1 MVSSMRHVLRDRRR
15 LADSRLHLDPG
26 AGRRFGL
33 ERTGEQM
40 LGAAHRHTDAKKW
53 HAACAQPLIQDER
66 DELVYHCVAVIQASA
81 GQDRVDYTS
90 TLQSLSMDRRLF
102 DWGALAGWA
111 PKILEGDASLG
122 VGGLFQ
128 LCQAFSDDF
137 ARLKGLG

>member
-1 MVSSMRHVLRDRRR
+1 MRHVLRDRRR

-66 DELVYHCVAVIQASA
+66 DELVYHCVPVITPSA
-81 GQDRVDYTS
+81 GQDRSSRSARAYRVLTVRAVTIELFFHFIILALRPYFS
-90 TLQSLSMDRRLF
+90 ISL
-102 DWGALAGWA
+102 
-111 PKILEGDASLG
+111 
-122 VGGLFQ
+122 
-128 LCQAFSDDF
+128 
-137 ARLKGLG
+137 